1 MVSGCSRAN
10 KNNGEVFRILHN
22 KKIIKNDSAASGL
35 ARFQIKRGSNIVFSY
50 NKIVSDIKKDT
61 IINRSESIVFQVP
74 PNVKRFDYKG
84 TAVIDS
90 AHAFY
95 MISAPKLA
103 QYPISGGEIKGH
115 KLNDQKWQVDLS
127 VTINA
132 GGTVKSRHIRHTF
145 AVSLYGEDSPRS
157 FNRKPAP
164 GQ

>member
-1 MVSGCSRAN
+1 MIVGCSKTGKN
-10 KNNGEVFRILHN
+10 KGEVFRILHN
-22 KKIIKNDSAASGL
+22 KKIVKNDSAASGL
-35 ARFQIKRGSNIVFSY
+35 ARFQIKRGANIVFSY

-74 PNVKRFDYKG
+74 SNVQKFDYKG
-84 TAVIDS
+84 SKIDS

-95 MISAPKLA
+95 MMSAPNLV

-115 KLNDQKWQVDLS
+115 KVNDQKWQVDLS

-132 GGTVKSRHIRHTF
+132 GRMNISRHISHTF
-145 AVSLYGEDSPRS
+145 VVSPYGEDSLQS
-157 FNRKPAP
+157 FNKKPEV